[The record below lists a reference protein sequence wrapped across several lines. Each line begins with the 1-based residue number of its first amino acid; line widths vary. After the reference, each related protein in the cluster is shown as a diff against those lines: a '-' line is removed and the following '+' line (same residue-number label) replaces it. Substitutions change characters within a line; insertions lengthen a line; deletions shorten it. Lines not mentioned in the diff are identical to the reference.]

1 MTLGSTMCEFATGAG
16 RKASIV
22 VEFSFLLNDPRIHFP
37 MLENSAAEAK
47 TENCSGSECYLVRVG
62 KLGQIGRF
70 RTLQESIFRRG
81 ARVVCRTQ
89 RGIEIGQILGPAQQK
104 QLTVDLTDGQV
115 LRGMTVEDE
124 ILWGHLQE
132 QADQA
137 QNTCQQWLS
146 DHNVSGLLIDV
157 EPLLDG
163 KTLYFHFL
171 SDVSPE
177 IQQHLDQLAAIY
189 ERSVRQSKFA
199 QLLEHGCGPG
209 CGTEDAKNG
218 CGSKGGCA
226 VCHVASKCKK

>member
-1 MTLGSTMCEFATGAG
+1 VILETALGDA
-16 RKASIV
+16 
-22 VEFSFLLNDPRIHFP
+22 PP
-37 MLENSAAEAK
+37 EALD
-47 TENCSGSECYLVRVG
+47 GSECYLVRVG

-70 RTLQESIFRRG
+70 RSREPASFRRG

-89 RGIEIGQILGPAQQK
+89 RGVEIGQILGPAQLK
-104 QLTVDLTDGQV
+104 PSSLDLSDGRL
-115 LRGMTVEDE
+115 LRRMTVEDE

-132 QADQA
+132 QADRAQA
-137 QNTCQQWLS
+137 DCQRWLG
-146 DHNVSGLLIDV
+146 DHAIAGLLIDV

-177 IQQHLDQLAAIY
+177 IQQHLDHLAAIY
-189 ERSVRQSKFA
+189 ERSVRESKFA

-209 CGTEDAKNG
+209 CGTEEAKNG

>member
-1 MTLGSTMCEFATGAG
+1 
-16 RKASIV
+16 
-22 VEFSFLLNDPRIHFP
+22 
-37 MLENSAAEAK
+37 MLEISETETITDADAEM
-47 TENCSGSECYLVRVG
+47 NCYLVRVG

-70 RTLQESIFRRG
+70 RTLQESVFRRG

-89 RGIEIGQILGPAQQK
+89 RGIEIGQILGPTQLK
-104 QLTVDLTDGQV
+104 QSTIDLADGSL

-132 QADQA
+132 QANQA
-137 QNTCQQWLS
+137 QNTCQQWLNE
-146 DHNVSGLLIDV
+146 HNVAGLLIDV

-177 IQQHLDQLAAIY
+177 IQKHLDQLAAIY
-189 ERSVRQSKFA
+189 ERSVRESKFA

-209 CGTEDAKNG
+209 CGTEEAKNG

-226 VCHVASKCKK
+226 VCQVASKCKK

>member
-1 MTLGSTMCEFATGAG
+1 
-16 RKASIV
+16 
-22 VEFSFLLNDPRIHFP
+22 
-37 MLENSAAEAK
+37 MLELSPADTM
-47 TENCSGSECYLVRVG
+47 TEPISTSECYLVRVG
-62 KLGQIGRF
+62 NLGQIGRF
-70 RTLQESIFRRG
+70 RTLQESAFRRG

-89 RGIEIGQILGPAQQK
+89 RGVEIGQILGTTQLK
-104 QLTVDLTDGQV
+104 QSTVDLADGRL
-115 LRGMTVEDE
+115 LRGMTAEDE
-124 ILWGHLQE
+124 LLWGHLQE
-132 QADQA
+132 QASEA
-137 QNTCQQWLS
+137 QKACQQWLR
-146 DHNVSGLLIDV
+146 DHDVAGLLIDV

-177 IQQHLDQLAAIY
+177 IQQHIDQLAAIY

>member
-1 MTLGSTMCEFATGAG
+1 
-16 RKASIV
+16 
-22 VEFSFLLNDPRIHFP
+22 
-37 MLENSAAEAK
+37 MLELSETDA
-47 TENCSGSECYLVRVG
+47 TTQTSGGSDCYLVRVG

-70 RTLQESIFRRG
+70 RTLQESAFRRG

-89 RGIEIGQILGPAQQK
+89 RGIEFGQILGPTELK
-104 QLTVDLTDGQV
+104 QSTIDLADGRL

-132 QADQA
+132 QANQA
-137 QNTCQQWLS
+137 QSTCQQWLS
-146 DHNVSGLLIDV
+146 DHDVAGLLIDV

-171 SDVSPE
+171 SEVSPE

-189 ERSVRQSKFA
+189 ERSVRESKFA

-209 CGTEDAKNG
+209 CGTKEAKNG
-218 CGSKGGCA
+218 CGSGGGCA

>member
-1 MTLGSTMCEFATGAG
+1 
-16 RKASIV
+16 
-22 VEFSFLLNDPRIHFP
+22 
-37 MLENSAAEAK
+37 MLELSETEATTAA
-47 TENCSGSECYLVRVG
+47 GDGPDGYLVRVG

-70 RTLQESIFRRG
+70 RTLQESVFRRG

-89 RGIEIGQILGPAQQK
+89 RGVEL
-104 QLTVDLTDGQV
+104 GQV
-115 LRGMTVEDE
+115 LGPVHLKPSNIDLADGRLLRAMTVEDE

-132 QADQA
+132 QADRA
-137 QNTCQQWLS
+137 QETCQKWLS
-146 DHNVSGLLIDV
+146 EHAVFGLLIDV

-171 SDVSPE
+171 SEVSPE
-177 IQQHLDQLAAIY
+177 IQQHLDHLAALY
-189 ERSVRQSKFA
+189 ERSVRESKFA

-209 CGTEDAKNG
+209 CGTEEAQNG

>member
-1 MTLGSTMCEFATGAG
+1 MTQEY
-16 RKASIV
+16 
-22 VEFSFLLNDPRIHFP
+22 NFP
-37 MLENSAAEAK
+37 MLELSAGEAT
-47 TENCSGSECYLVRVG
+47 TESSSGLECYLVRVG

-70 RTLQESIFRRG
+70 RTLQEAVFRRG

-89 RGIEIGQILGPAQQK
+89 RGVEIGQILGPAQLK
-104 QLTVDLTDGQV
+104 QSTIDLADGRL

-137 QNTCQQWLS
+137 QNRCQKWLS
-146 DHNVSGLLIDV
+146 EHDVAGLLIDV

-171 SDVSPE
+171 ADVSPE
-177 IQQHLDQLAAIY
+177 IQHHLDQLAAIY
-189 ERSVRQSKFA
+189 ERSVRESKFA

-209 CGTEDAKNG
+209 CGTEEATNG